1 MNFLRMASASVAAF
15 LAYFVVGGL
24 IFGLVPSLKSEFL
37 KYPAVYRTQ
46 QGQMRFMPLGAAAM
60 FIAIVAL
67 AALYAML
74 SHDGSGLANGAR
86 FGLAYRDI
94 LRRSLRRPQL
104 RQSEHRPQTYR
115 PASRR
120 LLFGVAYRRHRDR
133 RRLSTVDALKQAP
146 AVPN

>member
-86 FGLAYRDI
+86 FGSLIGTFFVGAFVVHNYVNLNIGLKLTVQQAVAYFLEWLI
-94 LRRSLRRPQL
+94 VGIVIGVV
-104 RQSEHRPQTYR
+104 YR
-115 PASRR
+115 P
-120 LLFGVAYRRHRDR
+120 
-133 RRLSTVDALKQAP
+133 STP
-146 AVPN
+146 